1 VAQVSN
7 SRPEDLRPAWYAR
20 NCRHRLFEA
29 GPCRD
34 RFSVLIGSNKD
45 AILRQLFQDNRLE
58 VTLKNKK
65 ANDNHGRVTL
75 RTLATHLGLSLTT
88 VSVVVSD
95 SPAAQSSPP
104 ATRKRIL
111 AAANELHYRPNYFAR
126 SLRKKR
132 SMSVGVLVS
141 EIGEGYFTLVMNGV
155 EEYLVAAKYSYLL
168 AAHYWKR
175 ELMEE
180 HPRMLLERSVDGL
193 LLVNTPP
200 PQRIHVPVVAISG
213 HQAVAGVTNI
223 QLNQKLAARLALKH
237 LADLGHRRVAFMK
250 GQEQTVDTDS
260 RWQEI
265 METAR
270 ACRIELHPELL
281 IKLTENSWS
290 PSLGYGPVKALL
302 SRTKKFTAL
311 FAFND
316 IAAFGAIRALHEAGM
331 RVPHDVSV
339 IGFDDILSA
348 PYGIPSLT
356 TIRQP
361 LREMGKMGAECLLHR
376 INHPKAPYSRQVIVQ
391 PELVVRES
399 TGPARNSDQKR
410 KRPGSRIRT

>member
-1 VAQVSN
+1 MKS
-7 SRPEDLRPAWYAR
+7 
-20 NCRHRLFEA
+20 
-29 GPCRD
+29 
-34 RFSVLIGSNKD
+34 
-45 AILRQLFQDNRLE
+45 
-58 VTLKNKK
+58 KK
-65 ANDNHGRVTL
+65 ATHNNGRVTL

-95 SPAAQSSPP
+95 SPAAQAIPP

-111 AAANELHYRPNYFAR
+111 AAASELHYRPNYFAR
-126 SLRKKR
+126 SLRKQS

-141 EIGEGYFTLVMNGV
+141 EMSEGYFTLVMNGV

-168 AAHYWKR
+168 AAHYWKP

-180 HPRMLLERSVDGL
+180 YPKMLLERSVDGL
-193 LLVNTPP
+193 LLVNTPTP
-200 PQRIHVPVVAISG
+200 ARVLVPIVSISG
-213 HQAVAGVTNI
+213 HQSMAGVTNI
-223 QLNQKLAARLALKH
+223 QLNHKLAAHLALKH
-237 LADLGHRRVAFMK
+237 LSGLGHRRVAFMK
-250 GQEQTVDTDS
+250 GQDQTVDSDP
-260 RWQEI
+260 RWEEI

-270 ACRIELHPELL
+270 ACGMELHPELL

-290 PSLGYGPVKALL
+290 PALGYGPVKALL
-302 SRTKKFTAL
+302 SRTKDFTAL

-316 IAAFGAIRALHEAGM
+316 IAAFGAIRALYEAGL

-339 IGFDDILSA
+339 IGFDDVLSA

-361 LREMGKMGAECLLHR
+361 LRDMGKMGAECLLQR
-376 INHPKAPYSRQVIVQ
+376 INHPKASYSRQVIVE

-399 TGPARNSDQKR
+399 TGPPGSSAQKR
-410 KRPGSRIRT
+410 KRAASRSQK

>member
-1 VAQVSN
+1 MKS
-7 SRPEDLRPAWYAR
+7 
-20 NCRHRLFEA
+20 
-29 GPCRD
+29 
-34 RFSVLIGSNKD
+34 
-45 AILRQLFQDNRLE
+45 
-58 VTLKNKK
+58 KK
-65 ANDNHGRVTL
+65 ATDNTGRVTL
-75 RTLATHLGLSLTT
+75 RALAAHLGLSLTT

-95 SPAAQSSPP
+95 SPAAQSIPP

-111 AAANELHYRPNYFAR
+111 AAATELHYRPNYFAR
-126 SLRKKR
+126 SLRKQR
-132 SMSVGVLVS
+132 SMSVGVLAS

-155 EEYLVAAKYSYLL
+155 EEYLMATKYSYLL
-168 AAHYWKR
+168 AAHYWKP

-180 HPRMLLERSVDGL
+180 YPKMLLERSVDGL
-193 LLVNTPP
+193 LLVNTPTP
-200 PQRIHVPVVAISG
+200 ARVHVPIVAISG
-213 HQAVAGVTNI
+213 HQSVAGVTNI

-237 LADLGHRRVAFMK
+237 LAELGHHRVAFMK

-265 METAR
+265 TETAR
-270 ACRIELHPELL
+270 ACRMELYPELL

-290 PSLGYGPVKALL
+290 PALGYGPMKALL
-302 SRTKKFTAL
+302 ARTKDFTAL

-339 IGFDDILSA
+339 IGFDDVLSA

-361 LREMGKMGAECLLHR
+361 LRDMGRMGAECLLHR
-376 INHPKAPYSRQVIVQ
+376 IHHPKASYSRQVIVQ

-399 TGPARNSDQKR
+399 TGPARSLAQKR
-410 KRPGSRIRT
+410 NRPVSRSKGAANV